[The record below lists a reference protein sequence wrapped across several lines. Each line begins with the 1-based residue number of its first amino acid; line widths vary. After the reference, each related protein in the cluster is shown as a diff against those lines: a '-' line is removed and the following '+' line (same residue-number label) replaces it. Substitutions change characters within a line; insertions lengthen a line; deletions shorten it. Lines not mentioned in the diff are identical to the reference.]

1 MDSALRAS
9 PAGKWNCRVVLV
21 IGISVFNAGVKGAD
35 RRLPEV
41 YAAVKAAALEVLV
54 EDHLDG
60 SGWFASDDGLAFTA
74 AHVIGSPG
82 RRVEI
87 RSPAVGRRAA
97 EVLAVDLGHDLALL
111 RVEKREEAYP
121 CLPLA
126 NSAPNVGDTVY
137 VFGAPIFRHA
147 VMQPGM
153 VAKDETDFNYYTKA
167 YIETLHVAADVQ
179 GGVSGGPWF
188 NSQGEVV
195 GLQSGTM
202 STNGVSAGLAFMI
215 PLEALKSLL
224 KTKKNAATPSLGMAL
239 EEIWQQ
245 DDATRKRF
253 PQKTEALL
261 VKILQD
267 DRPAARAGLKQFDA
281 ITAVDGQPV
290 SVTEEFLRYVRKKK
304 PGEAIKLAILAPDGA
319 GSREVVLTLGCLE
332 VAWP

>member
-1 MDSALRAS
+1 MRRLARQYPLSCGVSLLLLFTAAACSQAGDNASAPS
-9 PAGKWNCRVVLV
+9 PA
-21 IGISVFNAGVKGAD
+21 
-35 RRLPEV
+35 EV
-41 YAAVKAAALEVLV
+41 YAAVKAAAFEVLV

-74 AHVIGSPG
+74 AHVLGSPG

-87 RSPAVGRRAA
+87 RSSSVGRRAA

-111 RVEKREEAYP
+111 QVEKREEAYP
-121 CLPLA
+121 WLPFA
-126 NSAPNVGDTVY
+126 DSAPKVGETVF

-153 VAKDETDFNYYTKA
+153 VAKDETDFNYYTNA

-188 NSQGEVV
+188 NAKGEIV

-202 STNGVSAGLAFMI
+202 STNGVPAGLAFAI
-215 PLEALKSLL
+215 PLDALKSLFE
-224 KTKKNAATPSLGMAL
+224 TKKNAATPSLGMAL
-239 EEIWQQ
+239 EEVWQQ

-253 PQKTEALL
+253 PPKTEALL
-261 VKILQD
+261 VKILQED
-267 DRPAARAGLKQFDA
+267 HPAARAGIKQFDA
-281 ITAVDGQPV
+281 ITAVDGKPV
-290 SVTEEFLRYVRKKK
+290 PVTDEFLRYVREKK
-304 PGEAIKLAILAPDGA
+304 PGEAVKLTILAPDGA
-319 GSREVVLTLGCLE
+319 GSREAVLTLGCLE